1 MREIGI
7 SKDDI
12 SICLGH
18 REPEH
23 NLITTGI
30 YINEDYRKADIA
42 NWLFIDELNKKEE
55 KNENKIA
62 IWTAGE
68 LPLFLCIAL
77 KYL

>member
-1 MREIGI
+1 MRDIGI

-30 YINEDYRKADIA
+30 YISEDYRKTDIA
-42 NWLFIDELNKKEE
+42 NRLFIDELNKEE
-55 KNENKIA
+55 ERWENKIA
-62 IWTAGE
+62 V
-68 LPLFLCIAL
+68 
-77 KYL
+77 